1 MILPMVVFVPSR
13 GFLFFYSNNRF
24 TSGFTTWLFSSP
36 HGDFSFSIINPSLIK
51 AVITVFVPSRGFL
64 FFYYNENTGIIKNA
78 KVFVPSRG
86 FLFFYGT
93 LHTGSRP
100 QRCKRFS
107 FPHGDFSFSIRMYKY
122 YDTPYG
128 CFRPLTGISL
138 FLFQQPFHFRLHHL
152 VVFVPS
158 RGFLFFYNKSLL
170 NKGGYHGFRPLTGIS
185 LFL

>member
-107 FPHGDFSFSIRMYKY
+107 SPHGDFSFSIH
-122 YDTPYG
+122 
-128 CFRPLTGISL
+128 CC
-138 FLFQQPFHFRLHHL
+138 RLC
-152 VVFVPS
+152 
-158 RGFLFFYNKSLL
+158 RQNI
-170 NKGGYHGFRPLTGIS
+170 GFRPLTGIS
-185 LFL
+185 LFLYNGSNHQVQHLPFSSPHGDFSFSIL